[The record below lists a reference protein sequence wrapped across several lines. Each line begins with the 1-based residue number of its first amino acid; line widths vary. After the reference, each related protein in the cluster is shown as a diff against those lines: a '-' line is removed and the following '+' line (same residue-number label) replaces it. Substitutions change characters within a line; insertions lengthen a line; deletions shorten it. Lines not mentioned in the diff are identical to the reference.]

1 MASYGHEKKLAF
13 FIFLEAKIPIPVHSA
28 PMKDTI
34 FLMQHL
40 IILIKMQACKNEHC
54 AKCAG

>member
-34 FLMQHL
+34 FFMQHL
-40 IILIKMQACKNEHC
+40 IILIKMNIALNVLAEMPQP
-54 AKCAG
+54 